1 MNNSKLDFIHS
12 VSEQQQKAEQLQM
25 SLQQLSDRLINFE
38 KLIEQSEQPIIN
50 GTTLLHKVQEKTTAL
65 ELHLN
70 SILTEIGNLSPQA
83 IKTLTASY
91 TVQIEELQAKLASID
106 ITEISKVKSSI
117 DSFSIS
123 TQALQSKI
131 NNQLQSISIDQ
142 KSIQAQVQGQVQQ
155 AIANQSGQI
164 ESEIQTL
171 ITEKLNTQKAKYISC
186 GMILFG
192 VLMILISFYTIYQS
206 STNLKTIQAQRQIIQ
221 QNSEAITAQIN
232 YLNTLRR

>member
-1 MNNSKLDFIHS
+1 MNNSKLDFIQS
-12 VSEQQQKAEQLQM
+12 VYEQQQKAEQLQM

-70 SILTEIGNLSPQA
+70 SILTEIGSLSPQA

-117 DSFSIS
+117 DSFFNINSGS
-123 TQALQSKI
+123 TEQNQQPAAEHLDRSEEHPSPSPGPSTASDSQRKRADRERNTDADHGKTEYAKSKI
-131 NNQLQSISIDQ
+131 HFMRDDLVWTADLFNSFFIWPIKPVQTRRPSKRNDKLFNRTQKQSRP
-142 KSIQAQVQGQVQQ
+142 KSI
-155 AIANQSGQI
+155 I
-164 ESEIQTL
+164 
-171 ITEKLNTQKAKYISC
+171 
-186 GMILFG
+186 
-192 VLMILISFYTIYQS
+192 
-206 STNLKTIQAQRQIIQ
+206 
-221 QNSEAITAQIN
+221 
-232 YLNTLRR
+232 

>member
-25 SLQQLSDRLINFE
+25 SLRQLSQTLINFE
-38 KLIEQSEQPIIN
+38 QLIGKSEQPIIDS
-50 GTTLLHKVQEKTTAL
+50 TTLLHRVQEKTTAL

-70 SILTEIGNLSPQA
+70 SILEEIGNLSPQA
-83 IKTLTASY
+83 IQILTASY
-91 TVQIEELQAKLASID
+91 MEQIEALQAKLASID

-117 DSFSIS
+117 DSFSTSI
-123 TQALQSKI
+123 QALQSKI

-192 VLMILISFYTIYQS
+192 LLICSIAFYLAYQAR
-206 STNLKTIQAQRQIIQ
+206 TNSKTIEAQRQIIQ

>member
-1 MNNSKLDFIHS
+1 MNNSKLDFIQS
-12 VSEQQQKAEQLQM
+12 VYEQQQKAEQLQM

-70 SILTEIGNLSPQA
+70 SILTEIGSLSPQA

-117 DSFSIS
+117 DSFSTSI
-123 TQALQSKI
+123 QALQSKI

-155 AIANQSGQI
+155 AIANESGQI

-192 VLMILISFYTIYQS
+192 LLICSIAFYLAYQAR
-206 STNLKTIQAQRQIIQ
+206 TNSKTIEAQRQIIQ
-221 QNSEAITAQIN
+221 QNSEAITAQIES
-232 YLNTLRR
+232 LKILRR

>member
-1 MNNSKLDFIHS
+1 MNNSKLDFSQS
-12 VSEQQQKAEQLQM
+12 VYEQQQKAEQLQM

-70 SILTEIGNLSPQA
+70 SILTEIGSLSPQA

-117 DSFSIS
+117 DSFSTSI
-123 TQALQSKI
+123 QALQTKI
-131 NNQLQSISIDQ
+131 NSQLQSISIDQ
-142 KSIQAQVQGQVQQ
+142 PSLQQSIQAQIQQ
-155 AIANQSGQI
+155 AIANQSEQI
-164 ESEIQTL
+164 ESEMETL
-171 ITEKLNTQKAKYISC
+171 ITEKLDTQKAKYISC

-192 VLMILISFYTIYQS
+192 LLICSIAFYLAYQAR
-206 STNLKTIQAQRQIIQ
+206 TNSKTIEAQRQIIQ
-221 QNSEAITAQIN
+221 QNSEAITAQIES
-232 YLNTLRR
+232 LKILRR